1 MDSVSKKRVQQN
13 NLTNTIDV
21 YYATRYNERNDTDK
35 ENYVMDGVEN
45 KTLESIGT
53 FSVEWAVFEDSYFG
67 RHCSLSAIMERISK
81 DTILSGELMSV
92 CEQFRGVLIQYAG
105 GNESEVISRLKFRS
119 SERNG
124 KKAVAD
130 WVHNDKCT
138 YAAPIAV
145 IYRIRCNMFHGEKMV
160 YMLDGQQEL
169 FDMASRVIDK
179 YIEMKDLLPVVR
191 KQAAL
196 YR

>member
-1 MDSVSKKRVQQN
+1 
-13 NLTNTIDV
+13 
-21 YYATRYNERNDTDK
+21 
-35 ENYVMDGVEN
+35 MDGVEN

-67 RHCSLSAIMERISK
+67 WHCSLSAIMERISK

-92 CEQFRGVLIQYAG
+92 CEQFRDVLIQYAG

-119 SERNG
+119 SERNA
-124 KKAVAD
+124 KEAVAD

-191 KQAAL
+191 KQEAL

>member
-13 NLTNTIDV
+13 NLTSTIDV

-119 SERNG
+119 SERNA

-145 IYRIRCNMFHGEKMV
+145 IYRIRCNMFHDEKMV

>member
-1 MDSVSKKRVQQN
+1 
-13 NLTNTIDV
+13 
-21 YYATRYNERNDTDK
+21 
-35 ENYVMDGVEN
+35 
-45 KTLESIGT
+45 
-53 FSVEWAVFEDSYFG
+53 
-67 RHCSLSAIMERISK
+67 
-81 DTILSGELMSV
+81 MSV
-92 CEQFRGVLIQYAG
+92 CEQFRDVLIQYAG

-119 SERNG
+119 SERNA

-160 YMLDGQQEL
+160 YMFDGQQEL

-191 KQAAL
+191 KQEAL

>member
-1 MDSVSKKRVQQN
+1 
-13 NLTNTIDV
+13 
-21 YYATRYNERNDTDK
+21 
-35 ENYVMDGVEN
+35 MDGVEN

>member
-13 NLTNTIDV
+13 NLTSTIDA

-35 ENYVMDGVEN
+35 ENYVMDGVAN

-92 CEQFRGVLIQYAG
+92 CEQFRDVLIQYAG

-119 SERNG
+119 SERNA